1 MSDDEDIN
9 YVHKRQKIVHYGSL
23 AEQVGSSRPGNPP
36 QNRRHGA
43 GEDDDS
49 DGEGSN
55 DGNDSN
61 IQISTE
67 YMALEKDTDPT
78 AASEHGGNKAL
89 LEEFERRK
97 RVRMINVSTD
107 DAEVKKDL
115 RQLGEP
121 ICLFGEGPA
130 ERRTRLKE
138 LLSELGEDAIRRKR
152 EEDEEKEREAKEHDE
167 TTWYHEGP
175 PSLKEARIWLAQF
188 SLPRAKMRIARLK
201 EDMAAPEATRM
212 ARKQEIQKR
221 LKALDVQASQIADT
235 RPISWCSFSP
245 DSKML
250 ATGSW
255 SGLCKLWTIP
265 ECQEVRTFR
274 GHTSQ
279 VGSIA
284 FSPKAIMD
292 LESSDPC
299 LASCAQDGSVIL
311 WSLDSDEPLADI
323 QGHNARVSRCAYH
336 PSGRFLGTCVYDNSW
351 RLWDLTKLEEVLH
364 QEGHSKPVHCL
375 AFQTD
380 GSLAVSGGMDSFG
393 RVWDLRT
400 GQCIMFLEGHL
411 NGIIS
416 ADWSPDGYHIFTGS
430 LDNTC
435 KVWDLRKRN
444 IEYTIPGHTNLV
456 SNVVFE
462 KTSGEY
468 VLTSSYDTTAK
479 LWAAKT
485 WQPLATLKG
494 HDSRLMGCDISGDG
508 QWIATCSY
516 DRTFKLWS
524 QDS

>member
-1 MSDDEDIN
+1 MSEDDDVN
-9 YVHKRQKIVHYGSL
+9 YAHKRQKLIHYGSL
-23 AEQVGSSRPGNPP
+23 AEKVGSTRNTIKPEDQRHVTDGDS
-36 QNRRHGA
+36 QNVG
-43 GEDDDS
+43 DDTS
-49 DGEGSN
+49 EG
-55 DGNDSN
+55 N
-61 IQISTE
+61 IQVSTE
-67 YMALEKDTDPT
+67 YMPLEKDTDP
-78 AASEHGGNKAL
+78 AAALEHGGNSAMV
-89 LEEFERRK
+89 EEFERRK

-115 RQLGEP
+115 RQLGVP

-138 LLSELGEDAIRRKR
+138 LLAELGDDAIRRKR

-175 PSLKEARIWLAQF
+175 QSLKDARSWIAQY
-188 SLPRAKMRIARLK
+188 SLPRAKSRIFRLK
-201 EDMAAPEATRM
+201 EEINAPEATRM
-212 ARKQEIQKR
+212 ARKQEIQKK

-245 DSKML
+245 DSEML

-255 SGLCKLWTIP
+255 SGLCKLWTVP
-265 ECQEVRTFR
+265 DCKEVRTLR
-274 GHTSQ
+274 GHNSQ
-279 VGSIA
+279 VGSITFNPRA
-284 FSPKAIMD
+284 NMD
-292 LESSDPC
+292 MDSEEQC

-323 QGHNARVSRCAYH
+323 KGHNDRVSRCAYH
-336 PSGRFLGTCVYDNSW
+336 PSGRFLATCVYDNSW
-351 RLWDLTKLEEVLH
+351 RLWDLERLEEVLH
-364 QEGHSKPVHCL
+364 QEGHSKPVHCI
-375 AFQTD
+375 AFQID

-411 NGIIS
+411 NGIIGT
-416 ADWSPDGYHIFTGS
+416 DWSPDGYHIFTGS

-456 SNVVFE
+456 SNVCFE
-462 KTSGEY
+462 KGSGEY
-468 VLTSSYDTTAK
+468 VLTSSYDSTAK
-479 LWAAKT
+479 LWASKS

-494 HDSRLMGCDISGDG
+494 HDSRLMGCDISPNGN
-508 QWIATCSY
+508 WIATCSY

-524 QDS
+524 PDS